1 MQRLREMESDGLV
14 VFTGNGLQVPEAAR
28 PFVRNVCMAFDLRL
42 IRNKPKTRIFSMT
55 I

>member
-1 MQRLREMESDGLV
+1 MEADGLV
-14 VFTGNGLQVPEAAR
+14 ELNESGLKLPDAAR

-42 IRNKPKTRIFSMT
+42 LRNTPTTRIFSMT